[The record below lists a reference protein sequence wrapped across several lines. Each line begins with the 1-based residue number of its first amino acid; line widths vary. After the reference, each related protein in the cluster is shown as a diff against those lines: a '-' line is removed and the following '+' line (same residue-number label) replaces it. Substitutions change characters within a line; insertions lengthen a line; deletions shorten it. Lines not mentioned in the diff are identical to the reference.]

1 MFDVAFFVRALPIA
15 IGRGAEKKAPYAA
28 FFDGVMLIMAPID
41 FKVCHSSIFY
51 ILKHTTNSTSVLR
64 LKMLVYGLIGTTK
77 IIIKINLLLDLNLG
91 NYSGCL
97 NLLPKTR
104 RDLSKNTLRK

>member
-1 MFDVAFFVRALPIA
+1 MATCLMQQRRYAIRFFDVAFLVRALPI
-15 IGRGAEKKAPYAA
+15 
-28 FFDGVMLIMAPID
+28 D
-41 FKVCHSSIFY
+41 FKLCHSSIFY
-51 ILKHTTNSTSVLR
+51 ILKHTINSTSVLR
-64 LKMLVYGLIGTTK
+64 LKMLECGLIGTTQ
-77 IIIKINLLLDLNLG
+77 IIIKINLLLDSNPG